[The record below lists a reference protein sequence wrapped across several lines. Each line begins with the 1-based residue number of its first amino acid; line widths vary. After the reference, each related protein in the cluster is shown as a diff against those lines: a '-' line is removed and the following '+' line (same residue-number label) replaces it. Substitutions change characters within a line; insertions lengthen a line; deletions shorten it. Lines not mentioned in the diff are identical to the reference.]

1 MHHRAV
7 SVSIGSSKRDK
18 TVEVDLF
25 GKTIQLERIGTDG
38 DMEAAAQLYRDL
50 DGKVGALGVG
60 GAIIGFLVDQKW
72 YNLRSIQP
80 LVRDV
85 KITPVVDGTGL
96 KNTLERKAA
105 TVIEPHL
112 DGMPKKVFQMSGV
125 DRYGLSRGFMDLG
138 YKSIFGDLIFG
149 LGLPISISD
158 DAGLKRMAK
167 ILIPLIT
174 NLPFNWLYP
183 TGEKQ
188 EVHTPKFTKY
198 FDWATVI
205 SGDCHYITKYMPER
219 LDGKIIVT
227 NTTTAKDREIFK
239 NAGVRLLVTT
249 TPMLD
254 GRSFGTNMMEA
265 GIITARGWT
274 DPINYQSKQYYEK
287 MEEAIRELGLSPQ
300 VQEL

>member
-1 MHHRAV
+1 MHQRAV
-7 SVSIGSSKRDK
+7 SVSIGSATRDK
-18 TVEVDLF
+18 AVELELF
-25 GKTIQLERIGTDG
+25 GKTIHLERIGTDG
-38 DMEAAAQLYRDL
+38 DMQAAAQMYRDL

-60 GAIIGFLVDQKW
+60 GALLGFLVDQKW
-72 YNLRSIQP
+72 YDLRSVKP

-96 KNTLERKAA
+96 KSTLERKAA
-105 TVIEPHL
+105 AVVEPYL
-112 DGMPKKVFQMSGV
+112 RDQPKRVFQMSGV

-138 YKSIFGDLIFG
+138 YKSIFGDLMFG

-158 DAGLKRMAK
+158 DSGLKRMAK
-167 ILIPLIT
+167 ILIPVIT
-174 NLPFNWLYP
+174 NLPFSWLYP

-188 EVHTPKFTKY
+188 EVRTPKFTKY
-198 FDWATVI
+198 FEWATVI

-219 LDGKIIVT
+219 MDGKIIVT
-227 NTTTAKDREIFK
+227 NTTTPKDREIFK
-239 NAGVRLLVTT
+239 QAGVRLLVTT

-265 GIITARGWT
+265 GIVTAKGYT
-274 DPINYQSKQYYEK
+274 EPVKYPSKTHFER
-287 MEEAIRELGLSPQ
+287 MEAAIQELNLSPQ